1 MKEKKERKRKR
12 DSSSNVESATKKAS
26 VGTIMTAVPL
36 QMRSAEGEA
45 SSSQNKAL
53 PVSSRGKEKVGESTA
68 APESRVEEVYRH
80 REVLPF
86 RHETPFTNLGHKGII
101 TRFNRAT
108 SHLISKV
115 DVDHLESLSPTDRVR
130 QLQASAAEV
139 TSSTLVL

>member
-1 MKEKKERKRKR
+1 M
-12 DSSSNVESATKKAS
+12 
-26 VGTIMTAVPL
+26 GTIMTVVPL
-36 QMRSAEGEA
+36 RMRSVEGEA
-45 SSSQNKAL
+45 SSSQDKAL

-115 DVDHLESLSPTDRVR
+115 DVDHLESSLSPRVR
-130 QLQASAAEV
+130 QFQASTAEV
-139 TSSTLVL
+139 IHLILSFNFKW